1 MLKHVVIFV
10 IIDAR
15 REGVN
20 VAGNQ
25 VIIEFVINGGPSIN
39 LDVIKL
45 TIFFIEV
52 FPYLV

>member
-1 MLKHVVIFV
+1 MLKHVVTFV

-20 VAGNQ
+20 VAGN